1 MAIQFWLFSP
11 LSASPAFNFIGLKCK
26 SIVSRCKENKTKN
39 ELKLVAKMSGGFQ
52 RKCSTGRIDCM
63 LFAKFPK
70 ILAAYFPRQS
80 LNILPRKVGLVK
92 ASQQHRP
99 SITTDWYELDPEAPA
114 PLLRVEKRPEFNFLA
129 SVFKLN
135 GR

>member
-1 MAIQFWLFSP
+1 
-11 LSASPAFNFIGLKCK
+11 
-26 SIVSRCKENKTKN
+26 
-39 ELKLVAKMSGGFQ
+39 
-52 RKCSTGRIDCM
+52 M
-63 LFAKFPK
+63 LFASLPK

-80 LNILPRKVGLVK
+80 RNILPRKVGLVK

-99 SITTDWYELDPEAPA
+99 SITTDWYEFDTAL
-114 PLLRVEKRPEFNFLA
+114 LLRVEKRPEFNFLA